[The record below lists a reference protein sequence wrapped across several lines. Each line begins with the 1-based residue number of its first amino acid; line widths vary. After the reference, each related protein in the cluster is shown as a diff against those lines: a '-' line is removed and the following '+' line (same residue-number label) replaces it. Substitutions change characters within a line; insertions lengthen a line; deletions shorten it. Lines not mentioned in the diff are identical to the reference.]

1 MGAGS
6 EMLVIA
12 NATISAGNGN
22 DTSKVHLVID
32 GEAIRDI
39 LPATSRIPKSGL
51 RIDASGLLVLPG
63 ALDPHVHFDTPGYT
77 EREDFTRGS
86 MSAAAG
92 GVTTVID
99 MPDTSVPPVT
109 DRASLM
115 AKLKAIGDMSVIDF
129 ALWGG
134 MSGNELRSTGWRAHL
149 RGLKLEGVVGIKCYL
164 LSGMRSFEH
173 LLPLELVEVMRRAHE
188 LGIVVGLHAEDR
200 DLVGR
205 RTAGLQT
212 LGRQDA
218 KAYYE
223 ARCEPAEQDGVRQG
237 VAVSAETGCQLHV
250 VHVGSARAAEI
261 AVEARKAG
269 ADITIETCPHFLAFS
284 HEDLQARGSILKT
297 APVLKTK
304 DDSVGL
310 WRMLADGGVDFV
322 ASDHA
327 PCPPREKETGS
338 IWTDYNGISGTE
350 TLFPYIFSEGYR
362 KGRLTLAR
370 LVEVTSSAAARRY
383 GLYPRK
389 GAIAADTDA
398 DLVFVDPDRK
408 WKVEG
413 SAFGSKGKL
422 TPFEGQEFT
431 GKVVRTICR
440 GTVVYEEGKGV
451 VAQPGF
457 GRFLRRGA

>member
-1 MGAGS
+1 MV
-6 EMLVIA
+6 VIA
-12 NATISAGNGN
+12 NATIPAGRENE
-22 DTSKVHLVID
+22 TRSVHIVID

-39 LPATSRIPKSGL
+39 LPSTARIPKSGQ

-63 ALDPHVHFDTPGYT
+63 AVDPHVHFDTPGYT
-77 EREDFTRGS
+77 DREDFTRAS

-99 MPDTSVPPVT
+99 MPDTSIPPVT

-115 AKLKAIGDMSVIDF
+115 AKLKVINEMSVIDF

-134 MSGNELRSTGWRAHL
+134 MSGNELRASSWRAHL

-173 LLPLELVEVMRRAHE
+173 LLPLELVEVMRRSQE

-200 DLVGR
+200 DIVMG

-223 ARCEPAEQDGVRQG
+223 SRMDPAELEGVRQG
-237 VAVSAETGCQLHV
+237 LAIATETKCSLHI
-250 VHVGSARAAEI
+250 VHVGSAKAAEAAI
-261 AVEARKAG
+261 EARHAG
-269 ADITIETCPHFLAFS
+269 LDVTVETCPHFLAFS
-284 HEDLQARGSILKT
+284 HEDLARMGSVVKT
-297 APVLKTK
+297 APVVKTRE
-304 DDSVGL
+304 DSARL
-310 WRMLADGGVDFV
+310 WQLLSEGGIDFV

-327 PCPPREKETGS
+327 PCPAREKETGS
-338 IWTDYNGISGTE
+338 IWTDYNGISGAE
-350 TLFPYIFSEGYR
+350 TLFPYLFSEGYR
-362 KGRLTLAR
+362 AGKLTLSR
-370 LVEVTSSAAARRY
+370 LVEVTSAAAARRY

-398 DLVFVDPDRK
+398 DLVFVDPDRRWTVK
-408 WKVEG
+408 G
-413 SAFGSKGKL
+413 ADFQSKGKL
-422 TPFEGQEFT
+422 TPFEGREFT
-431 GKVVRTICR
+431 GKVVRTMCR
-440 GTVVYEEGKGV
+440 GAIVYEESRGV
-451 VAQPGF
+451 LAQPGF

>member
-1 MGAGS
+1 
-6 EMLVIA
+6 MLIIG
-12 NATISAGNGN
+12 NATVSTGKDNE
-22 DTSKVHLVID
+22 TRQVHIVID

-39 LPATSRIPKSGL
+39 LPATSAIPNENLK
-51 RIDASGLLVLPG
+51 IDASGLMVLPG
-63 ALDPHVHFDTPGYT
+63 AIDPHVHFDTPGFT
-77 EREDFTRGS
+77 ERENFTCGS

-99 MPDTSVPPVT
+99 MPDTSLPPVT
-109 DRASLM
+109 DRASLIN
-115 AKLKAIGDMSVIDF
+115 KLKFISEMSVIDF

-134 MSGNELRSTGWRAHL
+134 MSGNELRTSNWRAHL

-200 DLVGR
+200 DLVQR
-205 RTAGLQT
+205 RQAGLQT
-212 LGRQDA
+212 LGRHDA

-223 ARCEPAEQDGVRQG
+223 ARCDPAELGGVGQG
-237 VAVSAETGCQLHV
+237 VALAIETGCSLHI
-250 VHVGSARAAEI
+250 VHVGSSKAAEV
-261 AVEARKAG
+261 AFDAKKSG
-269 ADITIETCPHFLAFS
+269 ASVTVETCPHFLAFS
-284 HEDLQARGSILKT
+284 HEDLEVRGAILKT
-297 APVLKTK
+297 APVVKTK
-304 DDSVGL
+304 EDSAKL
-310 WRMLADGGVDFV
+310 WQLLASGGIDFV

-327 PCPPREKETGS
+327 PCPRKDKETGS

-350 TLFPYIFSEGYR
+350 TLFPYLFSEGYK
-362 KGRLTLAR
+362 KGRITLAR
-370 LVEVTSSAAARRY
+370 LIEVTSSLAAKRY

-398 DLVFVDPDRK
+398 DLVFVDPGQR
-408 WKVEG
+408 WMVHG
-413 SAFGSKGKL
+413 SVFGSLGKF

-431 GKVVRTICR
+431 GKVVRTMCR
-440 GTVVYEEGKGV
+440 GATVYEEGKGV
-451 VAQPGF
+451 VVSPGF